1 MRGPGD
7 FLGTRQ
13 HGDFGG
19 FRLLENGKLLDEIR
33 RCVEEMKSAP
43 DRSDY
48 EAVKALA
55 LRTYAHLMDSVAIN

>member
-1 MRGPGD
+1 MVAMIRA
-7 FLGTRQ
+7 FLADPDQIKKARAGR
-13 HGDFGG
+13 
-19 FRLLENGKLLDEIR
+19 LDEIR